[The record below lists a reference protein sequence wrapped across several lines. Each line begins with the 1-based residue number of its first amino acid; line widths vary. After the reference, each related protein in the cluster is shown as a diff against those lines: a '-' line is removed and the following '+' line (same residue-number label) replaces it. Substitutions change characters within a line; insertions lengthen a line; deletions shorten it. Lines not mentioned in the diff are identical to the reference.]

1 MPISP
6 ENDAKY
12 PGGSARSKEWRLIRG
27 RIRYRAGDAC
37 EGSPAYPDCR
47 AKNYEPHPVTGS
59 KVVCTVA
66 HRDGKLDDHSD
77 ENLAFWC
84 QRCHLTHDAK
94 QHAHNAAITRAEK
107 RGQPDLYGRR

>member
-12 PGGSARSKEWRLIRG
+12 PGGSSRSAEWRLIRG
-27 RIRYRAGDAC
+27 RIRLRAGDAC
-37 EGSPAYPDCR
+37 EGSPVYPDCR
-47 AKNYEPHPVTGS
+47 AKNYDPHPATGS

-66 HRDGKLDDHSD
+66 HFDGKLDDHRD
-77 ENLAFWC
+77 GNLRFWC

-94 QHAHNAAITRAEK
+94 QHAHNARITRNAK
-107 RGQPDLYGRR
+107 RGQPDLYGRK